1 MDYENNFQMM
11 KTQFD
16 RAWDWII
23 FCLIISDMKS
33 TYSNMNN
40 KIPAVDKAVQLL
52 LRLSE
57 RNATQAELCAT
68 LGISQST
75 TYRILMTLQEHRW
88 VAKRSGAA
96 YSLGN
101 GLLPLTRG
109 IASELSLLERMTEK
123 VSEISRKHQ
132 IACKLSVRKED
143 QQLTYF
149 RAEPPGPVALTG
161 QAGSTFPI
169 IEGSVGAALLCDE
182 PEEEI
187 SALVKSCNDDIPEKN
202 NPQLLHDAISEIREC
217 GTSLNCRKNR
227 WNIAA
232 LSIPVRDSAGKVI
245 AALTLIGSIDDFTP
259 QKRLH
264 WNKILNEMVADNAQ
278 EKP

>member
-1 MDYENNFQMM
+1 
-11 KTQFD
+11 
-16 RAWDWII
+16 
-23 FCLIISDMKS
+23 
-33 TYSNMNN
+33 MNN
-40 KIPAVDKAVQLL
+40 KIPAVEKAVQMLL
-52 LRLSE
+52 ALSE
-57 RNATQAELCAT
+57 RDATQAELCAA

-75 TYRILMTLQEHRW
+75 AYRILMTLQEHRW

-96 YSLGN
+96 YSLGE

-109 IASELSLLERMTEK
+109 IARELSLLERMTEK
-123 VSEISRKHQ
+123 VSEISRRHQ

-169 IEGSVGAALLCDE
+169 IEGSVGAALLCDASADE
-182 PEEEI
+182 LA
-187 SALVKSCNDDIPEKN
+187 ALVESCGDDIPERSR
-202 NPQLLHDAISEIREC
+202 PELLHDAIAEIREC
-217 GTSLNCRKNR
+217 GTALNDRKNR

-232 LSIPVRDSAGKVI
+232 LSTPVRDSAGKVI

-259 QKRLH
+259 NRRRK
-264 WNKILNEMVADNAQ
+264 WNKILKEATANAE
-278 EKP
+278 EKA

>member
-1 MDYENNFQMM
+1 M

-57 RNATQAELCAT
+57 RDATQAELSGA
-68 LGISQST
+68 LGITQST

-88 VAKRSGAA
+88 VVKKSGAV

-109 IASELSLLERMTEK
+109 IAYKLSLLEKMTEK
-123 VSEISRKHQ
+123 VTQISSEYQ
-132 IACKLSVRKED
+132 IACKLSVRKEEK
-143 QQLTYF
+143 QLTYF

-187 SALVKSCNDDIPEKN
+187 SALVKSCSDDIPEKSD
-202 NPQLLHDAISEIREC
+202 PQMLHDAIAEIREC
-217 GTSLNCRKNR
+217 GTALNCRKNR

-232 LSIPVRDSAGKVI
+232 LSIPVRDSSGKVI
-245 AALTLIGSIDDFTP
+245 AALTLIGSTDDFTP
-259 QKRLH
+259 PKRRQ
-264 WNKILNEMVADNAQ
+264 WNEILKNTVDNSQ